1 MRCKHT
7 AALAILLA
15 FLTGNALIFGED
27 WASRRAAASLSVHP
41 NGTLERFSPVAGS
54 TGQSPNGVFW
64 CDYEIGAVTDEQREL
79 RNFRFFE
86 GEQLRFA
93 LERAPGSDL
102 YISNTGFI
110 AFMDMS
116 QHFNRELTA
125 HFYDKTGRFLCSKIF
140 RGASLFG
147 FSTSGKS
154 FGAGAGEHFYLI
166 SLPEGGTAAYPPAD
180 QFSISE
186 DDRRLALAYRDRVR
200 IFSPAGE
207 ELQIQTGFAYPRKVA
222 ISSASGLAAVIDK
235 RNLQVYSLAG
245 GELLF
250 RRTLSGAYS
259 YRDLEI
265 VDGAVAAGVHY
276 REAGVSKGILRIFS
290 PGGTLIQETESA
302 PKFFQTFAAPPA
314 NPAAPAA
321 YPEIPWPFVPFDSMH
336 TVWNYYE
343 QHMGLGSPTSSYMH
357 QGLDIITP
365 IGEPTY
371 AVAPGIVKC
380 VLTTG
385 GAIYW
390 RLATSAEQVAGF
402 SRGWLYAHLIQN
414 SIQVDVGDTVQLHD
428 YLGDIIA
435 WTADWGHIH
444 FVEIED
450 SGLVWRYNDNEW
462 GITYNPLHSL
472 RSNEEHVAP
481 ALEPVFPYSKF
492 GFCLNE
498 TSIYLYPDSLYG
510 DIDII
515 AKVVDYVKDSP
526 WQQPAYEIYY
536 WVKRLPGGETVFPRT
551 LGQRLNH
558 SFDFYASGHYEEW
571 APLIYKR
578 DATLPPSSW
587 MSMER
592 NFYHLLTN
600 NNGDTLLALS
610 EKSLAFP
617 TYNYADGDYRI
628 VIEAFDQYGN
638 STRDSMAVKFRN
650 GITALPGGEGEIPAA
665 FELRQNYPNPFNP
678 ATRIG
683 FALPQAST
691 VKIEVFNLLGERVA
705 TLLEAPRPAGYHE
718 IRFDAGRLESGMYL
732 CRMQAGNFS
741 QTRKMLLLR

>member
-1 MRCKHT
+1 MRCKPSI
-7 AALAILLA
+7 ALPILWAVFAVTLLFGKELA
-15 FLTGNALIFGED
+15 PLF
-27 WASRRAAASLSVHP
+27 VHP
-41 NGTLERFSPVAGS
+41 NGTLERFSTLTS
-54 TGQSPNGVFW
+54 NKSHSPNTLFG

-79 RNFRFFE
+79 LNFRLFE
-86 GEQLRFA
+86 GEKFLFSM
-93 LERAPGSDL
+93 ERTPGSDL
-102 YISNTGFI
+102 YISNAGFI

-116 QHFNRELTA
+116 QHFNHELTV
-125 HFYDKTGRFLCSKIF
+125 HFYDKSGGFLCSKTF

-147 FSTSGKS
+147 FSPSGKR
-154 FGAGAGEHFYLI
+154 FGVGAGEHFYLI
-166 SLPEGGTAAYPPAD
+166 SLPDGELTAYPPAD

-186 DDRRLALAYRDRVR
+186 DDRWLALAYRERLR
-200 IFSPAGE
+200 IFSSTGE
-207 ELQIQTGFAYPRKVA
+207 ERQILTGFSYPRKAA
-222 ISSASGLAAVIDK
+222 ISSASELVAVIDK
-235 RNLQVYSLAG
+235 RNLQVYSLTSR
-245 GELLF
+245 ELLF
-250 RRTLSGAYS
+250 RHSLSGAYS

-265 VDGAVAAGVHY
+265 IDQTIAAGIHY

-290 PGGTLIQETESA
+290 PEGAVIRETESD
-302 PKFFQTFAAPPA
+302 PKFFQTFTTTPF
-314 NPAAPAA
+314 NPAGSSA

-371 AVAPGIVKC
+371 AVASGIVKC
-380 VLTTG
+380 VLTIG
-385 GAIYW
+385 GAAYW

-414 SIQVDVGDTVQLHD
+414 TIQVGVGDTVQLHD
-428 YLGDIIA
+428 YLGDIVA
-435 WTADWGHIH
+435 WTSDWGHIH

-450 SGLVWRYNDNEW
+450 SGLVWSYNDNEW

-472 RSNEEHVAP
+472 RSNAEHVAP
-481 ALEPVFPYSKF
+481 VLEPVFPYSKF

-498 TSIYLYPDSLYG
+498 TSTYLYPDSLYG

-536 WVKRLPGGETVFPRT
+536 WVKRLPGGETIFPRT

-558 SFDFYASGHYEEW
+558 AYSFYASTHYQEW

-578 DATLPPSSW
+578 DAILPPSSW

-600 NNGDTLLALS
+600 NNGDTLLELS

-617 TYNYADGDYRI
+617 TYNYPDGDYRI

-638 STRDSMAVKFRN
+638 SVRDSMAVKFRN

-678 ATRIG
+678 ITRIG
-683 FALPQAST
+683 FSLPQAST

-705 TLLEAPRPAGYHE
+705 TLLEALRPAGYHE
-718 IRFDAGRLESGMYL
+718 IHFYAGGLESGMYL
-732 CRMQAGNFS
+732 YRMQAGNFR
-741 QTRKMLLLR
+741 QVRKMLLVR

>member
-7 AALAILLA
+7 VAMAIFFT
-15 FLTGNALIFGED
+15 FLTGTLPVFGD
-27 WASRRAAASLSVHP
+27 DLTLRGAIASLSVRA
-41 NGTLERFSPVAGS
+41 NGTLERFSTAPGGN
-54 TGQSPNGVFW
+54 TQSRSGVFW

-86 GEQLRFA
+86 GQEFIFDMDP
-93 LERAPGSDL
+93 APGSDL
-102 YISNTGFI
+102 YISNAGVI

-116 QHFNRELTA
+116 QHFNRQLTV
-125 HFYDKTGRFLCSKIF
+125 HFYDKTGRFLLSKTF

-147 FSTSGKS
+147 FSPSGKR
-154 FGAGAGEHFYLI
+154 FGVGAGEHFYLI
-166 SLPEGGTAAYPPAD
+166 SLPEGEMAVYPQAD

-186 DDRRLALAYRDRVR
+186 DDRRLALAYRDRVQV
-200 IFSPAGE
+200 FSPAGE
-207 ELQIQTGFAYPRKVA
+207 ELQIQTGFTYPRKTA

-235 RNLQVYSLAG
+235 RHLQVYSLAS
-245 GELLF
+245 GELLL
-250 RRTLSGAYS
+250 RRSLSGPYS

-265 VDGAVAAGVHY
+265 IEGAVAAGVHY

-290 PGGTLIQETESA
+290 PDGTLIQETESA
-302 PKFFQTFAAPPA
+302 PKFFQTFAASPA
-314 NPAAPAA
+314 NPAVSTA

-343 QHMGLGSPTSSYMH
+343 QHMGWGGPTSSYMH

-365 IGEPTY
+365 IAEPTY

-402 SRGWLYAHLIQN
+402 SRGWLYAHLIQS

-428 YLGDIIA
+428 YLGNIIA
-435 WTADWGHIH
+435 WTGEWGHIH

-450 SGLVWRYNDNEW
+450 SGLVWSYNDNEW
-462 GITYNPLHSL
+462 GITYNPLNSL
-472 RSNEEHVAP
+472 RSNADHVAP

-498 TSIYLYPDSLYG
+498 TSTYLYPDSLYG

-558 SFDFYASGHYEEW
+558 SFDFYAAGHYEEW

-578 DATLPPSSW
+578 DAILPPSSW

-600 NNGDTLLALS
+600 NNGDTLLELS
-610 EKSLAFP
+610 EKNLAFP

-638 STRDSMAVKFRN
+638 SVRDSMAVKFRN

-683 FALPQAST
+683 FTLPQASR

-705 TLLEAPRPAGYHE
+705 VLLEAVRPAGYHE

-741 QTRKMLLLR
+741 QTRKMLLIR